1 MASALNNGL
10 NSKKSTI
17 DKTAKTI
24 ASSAASNVRL
34 EYNSF
39 YSAGN
44 YLVEGFAAGIS
55 ANSFKAE
62 AKAVA
67 MAQAALDS
75 AKAVLRVNSP
85 SKATREIGEYF
96 GQGFINGISSYADK
110 AYNSS
115 SDMANSARA
124 GLSDAISRIQN
135 VLSSDI
141 DSQPT
146 IRPVLDL
153 SDITTNASKIT
164 SLFDTN
170 PSVGVMANVGA
181 ISRNMSFGQNGSTN
195 DDVINA
201 IKGLKDSLS
210 KPGDTYTIGNI
221 TYDDGSEVSNAIKT
235 LVRAARVERR
245 V

>member
-1 MASALNNGL
+1 
-10 NSKKSTI
+10 
-17 DKTAKTI
+17 
-24 ASSAASNVRL
+24 
-34 EYNSF
+34 
-39 YSAGN
+39 
-44 YLVEGFAAGIS
+44 
-55 ANSFKAE
+55 
-62 AKAVA
+62 
-67 MAQAALDS
+67 MAQAALDA
-75 AKAVLRVNSP
+75 AKEVLRMNSP

-110 AYNSS
+110 AYSSS

-153 SDITTNASKIT
+153 SDITANASKIN
-164 SLFDTN
+164 SLIDMK

-181 ISRNMSFGQNGSTN
+181 ISYGMHSSQNGKTN
-195 DDVINA
+195 EDVISA
-201 IKGLKDSLS
+201 INGLRDFLS
-210 KPGDTYTIGNI
+210 NKTGDTYTIGNI
-221 TYDDGSEVSNAIKT
+221 TYDDGSEISNAVKT

-245 V
+245 A